1 MNRED
6 FNILKTDLIYFD
18 NAATSL
24 KPDLLSEV
32 TKDYYMNYPSNINRG
47 DYNISTVVNQKYE
60 ETRLKVKDYINANS
74 KEEIVFTSGTT
85 ESLNMIIFGFMKDYL
100 KRGDEVILTK
110 AEHASNVLPW
120 LVLQKEI
127 GIKLVYADLE
137 YGRLTINN
145 LEKII
150 NDKTKVIS
158 IAHITNVLGDERP
171 LKEISDLI
179 KDKNILLVVDAA
191 QSSGHIKLDVTDL
204 EIDFLVFSA
213 HKMLGPTGVGI
224 LYGKKQL
231 LEQLKP
237 NKYGG
242 GMNDIFDEENYML
255 YPLPTRLEGGTP
267 NIAGVIAFGAIID
280 YLNNLDLHK
289 INNYVKDLRWYL
301 IEKLKTIDKVIIY
314 NESIEGSIVTFNI
327 EGLFAQD
334 VAIYLN
340 KYNVAIRSGNH
351 CAKLLAKEIEIKNTC
366 RVSLYFY
373 NTKEEID
380 KFIDILSNHEQVL
393 KTII

>member
-100 KRGDEVILTK
+100 KPGDEVILTK